1 MNSEDSFLK
10 KMDTNLATGN
20 DTPDDRRGIMHHEKV
35 APIRESWD
43 QKPTDINHDDLY
55 DDLEIKRVQ
64 QKSLFKKMFIGA
76 CMFALV
82 AVGVFIF
89 SLFSGR
95 ARLTG
100 ENVNV
105 IVSAKTFADSG
116 EETTVKVSVA
126 NENSLPMELVK
137 LTFKYPVGSTKDA
150 NALKE
155 VTRDLGTIGSGEVKE
170 ETFPVTLFGEQGT
183 EKDLSATVEYRLQ
196 DSNAVYEKNGLAKLT
211 LRSSVANL
219 VVSGS
224 PTLLSGQQLPINLD
238 ISGNATSV
246 VKNALL
252 VADYPDGCNYVSSD
266 TAPTLDKNI
275 WFIGD
280 IEPGIQ
286 KKLPIT
292 VACSGNT
299 NEQKTIRFNLG
310 SQSPTNERL
319 IETVYTTGSQLVT
332 LTAPFISTKFTVNGQ
347 QYDGKNAIAGN
358 REATV
363 TINWES
369 MSDKPITDAEI
380 RVVLSGSAF
389 NPDKLRT
396 STGFYDSSNNSIVWT
411 KNELEALGTIEPGQS
426 GQFTFSLTP
435 TAITDKGTLDMAVSV
450 NGVLF
455 GGKQETLDNAT
466 TAKIAISTDLQ
477 LLPKVL
483 YHSGPFQ
490 NTGPMPMKVGKETT
504 FTIIWQL
511 SNSTNPTTGV
521 ILKTTLPTGIV
532 WKNVVS
538 PVAQNGE
545 ISYNS
550 ITREIVWTPNDV
562 PVGKTA
568 KSIAFKLAVT
578 PTKAQVGAAL
588 NLTTDITM
596 SGTDTI
602 TQTPV
607 SGKYRFIT
615 SRLTN
620 DTSPVGDDGKV
631 LP

>member
-20 DTPDDRRGIMHHEKV
+20 DIPDDRRGIMHHEKV
-35 APIRESWD
+35 APVRESWD
-43 QKPTDINHDDLY
+43 QKPTDVNHDDLY

-64 QKSLFKKMFIGA
+64 QKSLFKKMFIGS
-76 CMFALV
+76 CVFALV

-105 IVSAKTFADSG
+105 TVSAKTFADSG

-155 VTRDLGTIGSGEVKE
+155 ITRDLGTIGSGQVKE

-183 EKDLSATVEYRLQ
+183 QKDLSATVEYRLQ

-224 PTLLSGQQLPINLD
+224 PTLLSGQQLPITLD
-238 ISGNATSV
+238 ISGNATAV

-299 NEQKTIRFNLG
+299 NEQKTIRFSLG

-347 QYDGKNAIAGN
+347 QYNGKNAIAGN
-358 REATV
+358 RDT
-363 TINWES
+363 TINIDWES
-369 MSDKPITDAEI
+369 TSDKTITDAEI
-380 RVVLSGSAF
+380 RVTLSGEAFDPTRLRSTNGFFDSA
-389 NPDKLRT
+389 T
-396 STGFYDSSNNSIVWT
+396 NSIVWT
-411 KNELEALGTIEPGQS
+411 KNELETLATVQPGQS
-426 GQFTFSLTP
+426 GRLSFRISPRALNTS
-435 TAITDKGTLDMAVSV
+435 GTLDIAISV
-450 NGVLF
+450 KGTLF
-455 GGKQETLDNAT
+455 GGKEESIVNAVT
-466 TAKIAISTDLQ
+466 GKIAISTDLQ
-477 LLPKVL
+477 IVPKVL
-483 YHSGPFQ
+483 YHSGPLQ
-490 NTGPMPMKVGKETT
+490 NTGPMPMKAGKETT
-504 FTIIWQL
+504 FTVIWQL
-511 SNSTNPTTGV
+511 SNSVNPATGV
-521 ILKTTLPTGIV
+521 VVKTTLPTGIV

-538 PVAQNGE
+538 PVSQVKE

-550 ITREIVWTPNDV
+550 VTRELVWNPNDV
-562 PVGKTA
+562 TVGQNIKT
-568 KSIAFKLAVT
+568 ITFKLATT
-578 PTKAQVGAAL
+578 PSTSQIGAVVG
-588 NLTTDITM
+588 LTNGITLT
-596 SGTDTI
+596 GTDSI
-602 TQTPV
+602 TQT
-607 SGKYRFIT
+607 SLSDEKRGID
-615 SRLTN
+615 SRLSN
-620 DTSPVGDDGKV
+620 DTSKVGADGKV
-631 LP
+631 LR